1 MPTGDNLA
9 KRHATIYDNW
19 LCLFCNNAP
28 ETLHHLLTCPALN
41 QTWIN
46 IALSVRNGL
55 LQILTQLRIRHELP
69 QNLDQFLPPVT
80 NNTNL
85 TFLPPIR
92 LLAIGIFPTYILAD
106 LHNMGIH
113 TNIKTIGVSL
123 LKHAI
128 SAFREHIW
136 IPRCNYNADKEKRL
150 GITAYDK
157 RSPIAININTSSI
170 RSTINVPGQY
180 QLLLERWKRNWK
192 LGLAEMDSFVM
203 KGYYGFNNSWGI
215 NSSNIFNVAKY
226 I

>member
-1 MPTGDNLA
+1 
-9 KRHATIYDNW
+9 
-19 LCLFCNNAP
+19 
-28 ETLHHLLTCPALN
+28 
-41 QTWIN
+41 
-46 IALSVRNGL
+46 
-55 LQILTQLRIRHELP
+55 
-69 QNLDQFLPPVT
+69 
-80 NNTNL
+80 
-85 TFLPPIR
+85 
-92 LLAIGIFPTYILAD
+92 
-106 LHNMGIH
+106 MGIR

-136 IPRCNYNADKEKRL
+136 IPRCNPNTDKEKRL
-150 GITAYDK
+150 GIMVYNK